1 MRNLDPAIVMA
12 ALSFT
17 VVQSDCTSR
26 AARRVVFNSDTLKAL
41 KFSTGDVVALSA
53 RNSKDFAVGIAWPS
67 SDLPPQCVSVSTS
80 IYLTAGLQDGQHV
93 QVFPFPRTVS
103 SNNPLGLPALTQI
116 QEASEIRLKELQ
128 RNGILKKPSA
138 PGQRG
143 DWLKLSVRE
152 ALVDLKY
159 VTSAQVLEVPYE
171 QETRRFVVTPS
182 PSQQIEN
189 LEAKF
194 DALALA
200 PARQVWTVGWDT
212 SIILVGNTNE
222 IENHSSLPEVEVLAQ
237 GNENTAYDSVGG
249 LNKQIAEIRDLLEI
263 PLTRPEL
270 FRYFGLKPPRG
281 ILLHGPPGTGKTH
294 LARAI
299 AASTKSAVLVINGPE
314 LSSAYHGETE
324 AKLRDV
330 FKEARNKSPCI
341 VVLDEVDALV
351 PRREEGAG
359 GEVEKR
365 VVATL
370 LTILDGMEDSD
381 EHTRVVVIGTTNRPN
396 AIDPALRRPGRFD
409 REIEIGIPDASARF
423 SILQVLLSQTPHT
436 ISQADLLAIASRAH
450 GYVGADLSAV
460 VREAGTIA
468 IKRWL
473 ASHPQDKSQDE
484 LSLTLPDLEASLPSI
499 RPSGMRSVF
508 VETPPV
514 RYSEIGG
521 QASVIQKLREAVE
534 WPLLHP
540 ETFLRLGVRPP
551 KGVLLYGPP
560 GCSKTVLARACAFES
575 GINFIAV
582 KGPEVLNKFVGES
595 ERTVREIFR
604 KARAAAPSIVFF
616 DEIDA
621 LATSRTSSETDSGSS
636 HEGVLTSLLNE
647 MDGVQELVGVTVL
660 AATNRPDAID
670 SALMRPG
677 RLDRILY
684 VGPPDQEGRE
694 EILRIRMKNM
704 TVAADVDVVEIAR
717 MTDEC
722 SGAEITALCQ
732 EAALLTM
739 HKDMNAPHCLP
750 SIVVSDLMSTSSSS
764 KGKGKELAT
773 LPPLP
778 GPSSGSANPAASLSA
793 LWAYLLPALNHI
805 VKSPTNNSDKAPAI
819 DIGFYAGIHTA
830 CYNYFTSQS
839 ETKSNARTTGE
850 PASGT
855 DLYEQLDKY
864 YIEAA
869 REVMLGGATG

>member
-1 MRNLDPAIVMA
+1 MA
-12 ALSFT
+12 TLSFT
-17 VVQSDCTSR
+17 VLQSDRASR
-26 AARRVVFNSDTLKAL
+26 TARRVLFHPDALKAAR
-41 KFSTGDVVALSA
+41 FTTGDLVAICSPDK
-53 RNSKDFAVGIAWPS
+53 STHFGVGIAWPS
-67 SDLPPQCVSVSTS
+67 SELPPQSISVSNS
-80 IYLTAGLQDGQHV
+80 IYLTAGFQDGQHV
-93 QVFPFPRTVS
+93 QVFPIPKTGSS
-103 SNNPLGLPALTQI
+103 SNNPLRLPALNQI
-116 QEASEIRLKELQ
+116 HEIPEIRLKESL
-128 RNGILKKPSA
+128 RDGPTAKTLPAGKRA
-138 PGQRG
+138 
-143 DWLKLSVRE
+143 DWLKLLIRE
-152 ALVDLKY
+152 TLVDLKY
-159 VTSAQVLEVPYE
+159 VTSVQVIEVTYE
-171 QETRRFVVTPS
+171 QQTRRFVVTS
-182 PSQQIEN
+182 TADS
-189 LEAKF
+189 LETKF
-194 DALALA
+194 DALTIS
-200 PARQVWTVGWDT
+200 PPCRVWTVGWDT
-212 SIILVGNTNE
+212 SVVLIADEVDSNPLA
-222 IENHSSLPEVEVLAQ
+222 EVEVLPP
-237 GNENTAYDSVGG
+237 GSENAAYQNVGG

-270 FRYFGLKPPRG
+270 FRYFGLKPTRG

-330 FKEARNKSPCI
+330 FKEAREKSPCI

-351 PRREEGAG
+351 PRREDGAG

-370 LTILDGMEDSD
+370 LTILDGMED
-381 EHTRVVVIGTTNRPN
+381 EHSRVVVIGTTNRPN

-409 REIEIGIPDASARF
+409 REIEIGIPDADARF
-423 SILQVLLSQTPHT
+423 SILQVLLSQTPHV
-436 ISQADLLAIASRAH
+436 ISETDLLAIASRAH

-473 ASHPQDKSQDE
+473 ASHPQEKSQHD
-484 LSLTLPDLEASLPSI
+484 LTLMLPDLEASMPSV
-499 RPSGMRSVF
+499 RPSAMRSVF

-521 QASVIQKLREAVE
+521 QALVIQKLREAVE

-540 ETFLRLGVRPP
+540 ETFLRLGVKPP

-575 GINFIAV
+575 GLNFIAV

-621 LATSRTSSETDSGSS
+621 LATSRTSSDTDSGSS

-647 MDGVQELVGVTVL
+647 MDGVQELRGVTVL

-694 EILRIRMKNM
+694 EILRIRMKTMNI
-704 TVAADVDVVEIAR
+704 APDVDVVEIAR
-717 MTDEC
+717 MTDGC

-739 HKDMNAPHCLP
+739 HKDMNAPH
-750 SIVVSDLMSTSSSS
+750 VSSSRRFCCCEWS
-764 KGKGKELAT
+764 CEKNRSPQLCCRNLKNGKEL
-773 LPPLP
+773 P
-778 GPSSGSANPAASLSA
+778 
-793 LWAYLLPALNHI
+793 H
-805 VKSPTNNSDKAPAI
+805 NNV
-819 DIGFYAGIHTA
+819 
-830 CYNYFTSQS
+830 
-839 ETKSNARTTGE
+839 
-850 PASGT
+850 
-855 DLYEQLDKY
+855 L
-864 YIEAA
+864 
-869 REVMLGGATG
+869 

>member
-1 MRNLDPAIVMA
+1 MA
-12 ALSFT
+12 ASFS
-17 VVQSDCTSR
+17 VLQSDCASR
-26 AARRVVFNSDTLKAL
+26 ATRRVVLNADTLKAAKL
-41 KFSTGDVVALSA
+41 STGDVVVIFA
-53 RNSKDFAVGIAWPS
+53 RDSKNFAVGIAWPS
-67 SDLPPQCVSVSTS
+67 AEIPAHSVAISTS
-80 IYLTAGLQDGQHV
+80 LYLTAGLQDGQDV
-93 QVFPFPRTVS
+93 LVS
-103 SNNPLGLPALTQI
+103 PLPKTPTKDHPLRLPALSQI
-116 QEASEIRLKELQ
+116 QDATEIRLREVPQ
-128 RNGILKKPSA
+128 SVSPSTA
-138 PGQRG
+138 LPGGKRR
-143 DWLKLSVRE
+143 DWLKLLIRE
-152 ALVDLKY
+152 SLGSCSLIKSYSCLFDMQSILNM
-159 VTSAQVLEVPYE
+159 SLLRRLSSLEK
-171 QETRRFVVTPS
+171 
-182 PSQQIEN
+182 
-189 LEAKF
+189 KF
-194 DALALA
+194 DGLALA
-200 PARQVWTVGWDT
+200 TKLQVWTVDWDT
-212 SIILVGNTNE
+212 SVLLVGDADENT
-222 IENHSSLPEVEVLAQ
+222 HASLPEIEVLEQ
-237 GNENTAYDSVGG
+237 VNENTAYASVGG

-270 FRYFGLKPPRG
+270 FRYFSLKPPRG

-299 AASTKSAVLVINGPE
+299 AASTKSSVLVVNGPE

-330 FKEARNKSPCI
+330 FKEARQKSPCI

-351 PRREEGAG
+351 PRREDGAG

-370 LTILDGMEDSD
+370 LTILDGMGDGAD

-409 REIEIGIPDASARF
+409 REIEIGIPDIDARF

-436 ISQADLLAIASRAH
+436 ISSADLHTVASRAH

-473 ASHPQDKSQDE
+473 ATHPQHAATSQGG
-484 LSLTLPDLEASLPSI
+484 LVLTLSDLEASLPSI
-499 RPSGMRSVF
+499 RPSAMRSVF
-508 VETPPV
+508 VETPPI

-540 ETFLRLGVRPP
+540 DTFSRLGVRPP

-575 GINFIAV
+575 GVNFIAV

-621 LATSRTSSETDSGSS
+621 LASSRTSSDTESGSS

-647 MDGVQELVGVTVL
+647 MDGVQELLGVTVL

-704 TVAADVDVVEIAR
+704 SVSPDVDITQIAR
-717 MTDEC
+717 MTDGC

-739 HKDMNAPHCLP
+739 QQDMNAAHVPHEAF
-750 SIVVSDLMSTSSSS
+750 V
-764 KGKGKELAT
+764 
-773 LPPLP
+773 
-778 GPSSGSANPAASLSA
+778 AASKA
-793 LWAYLLPALNHI
+793 LKRQITPGLLQ
-805 VKSPTNNSDKAPAI
+805 K
-819 DIGFYAGIHTA
+819 
-830 CYNYFTSQS
+830 
-839 ETKSNARTTGE
+839 
-850 PASGT
+850 
-855 DLYEQLDKY
+855 YEKWK
-864 YIEAA
+864 
-869 REVMLGGATG
+869 GAV